1 MPSTADTKILA
12 NIVRH
17 IQAEE
22 EDPLTPLIDEYLLKR
37 NLPKY
42 RSRRLTKYEFD
53 TEDRPRPGGRLSPSS
68 LCGCERQAAF
78 KFLGVEGVKRT
89 DPDVE
94 LIFEDGHWRHHK
106 WGYIFRD
113 MEKVLGRKRF
123 RVISIEEPI
132 VIPGLYVAGSLD
144 AVIAIKVNGRWR
156 RYVVD
161 FKGSNNFSF
170 EKAYRDRSP
179 DPTYQKQILAYLK
192 GRKIRRGILL
202 YDSKNTNNYYIFVVP
217 MTEVAWAEVRLWCRR
232 IVKQLEAQKLP
243 PMHPDCKNG
252 NFLYGRCAFKKICY
266 GKLSDRQI
274 RSEVYVDFPGVKALW
289 EKGHRE
295 IEEHHGYED

>member
-1 MPSTADTKILA
+1 MPSTADTRILA

-17 IQAEE
+17 IQDEE
-22 EDPLTPLIDEYLLKR
+22 VDPLTPLIDEYLLKR

-42 RSRRLTKYEFD
+42 RSKRLKEYSFD

-78 KFLGVEGVKRT
+78 KFIGVEGVRRV
-89 DPDVE
+89 DPNVE

-113 MEKVLGRKRF
+113 MEAVLGRRRF

-132 VIPGLYVAGSLD
+132 VIPSLYVAGSLD
-144 AVIAIKVNGRWR
+144 AVIAIKIDGKWR

-161 FKGSNNFSF
+161 FKGANSF
-170 EKAYRDRSP
+170 AFERAYRDRAP
-179 DPTYQKQILAYLK
+179 DPTYKKQILAYLK
-192 GRKIRRGILL
+192 GRKIKKGILL
-202 YDSKNTNNYYIFVVP
+202 YDSKNTSEPNVFVVP
-217 MTEVAWAEVRLWCRR
+217 MTAGAWAEVKLWCKR
-232 IVKQLEAQKLP
+232 IIEQLEGQKLP
-243 PMHPDCKNG
+243 PMHPECQNG
-252 NFLYGRCAFKKICY
+252 NFLYGKCPFKGICY

-274 RSEVYVDFPGVKALW
+274 RREVYVDFPGVDAMW
-289 EKGHRE
+289 ERGHRE
-295 IEEHHGYED
+295 IEEHSGYEA